1 MTEPVKRE
9 DAPHPNYMSARESA
23 IDEQAAEY
31 GDFDDFDDYDDYDQG
46 EDDV

>member
-9 DAPHPNYMSARESA
+9 DAPHPNYMSAHESA

-31 GDFDDFDDYDDYDQG
+31 GDFDDYDDYDQG
-46 EDDV
+46 EDE

>member
-1 MTEPVKRE
+1 MSEPVKRE

-31 GDFDDFDDYDDYDQG
+31 GDFDYYDDYDQG
-46 EDDV
+46 EDE

>member
-1 MTEPVKRE
+1 MSEPVKRE

-31 GDFDDFDDYDDYDQG
+31 GDFDDYDDYDLG
-46 EDDV
+46 EDEWLK